1 MKRTVEGDLGMRSS
15 AVSLLR
21 CIVEDSNRIRAL
33 SSWKF
38 TTLQAACYYRCS
50 HPTYVPK
57 TREEC
62 LIDQF
67 LAQSATAIALERHAG
82 KIRKEYTPNRTIYY
96 QHGKDL
102 RNFQTIIG
110 TGGVIIHSQSPKK

>member
-1 MKRTVEGDLGMRSS
+1 M
-15 AVSLLR
+15 
-21 CIVEDSNRIRAL
+21 
-33 SSWKF
+33 
-38 TTLQAACYYRCS
+38 
-50 HPTYVPK
+50 
-57 TREEC
+57 
-62 LIDQF
+62 DQF

-110 TGGVIIHSQSPKK
+110 TGGVIIHSQSPKKIVKPDIKGMSNTLLPVDPQILIDQDYLLSAMGLLSQNYPEAALNILKKKLYRLNP